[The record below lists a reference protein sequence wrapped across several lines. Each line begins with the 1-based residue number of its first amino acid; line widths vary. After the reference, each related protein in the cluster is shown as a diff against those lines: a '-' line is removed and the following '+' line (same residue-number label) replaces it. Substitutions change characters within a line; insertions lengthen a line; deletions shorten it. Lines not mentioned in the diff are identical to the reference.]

1 MNVVD
6 SSGWLEFFAGGPNAG
21 FFAAALQATDELVV
35 PVVSVYEVFKRVLAQ
50 RGESGALEA
59 VALMQQGTVIDP
71 TISTAIDA
79 ARLSVEAGLPMAEAI
94 ILSTARG
101 HGALLWTQD
110 AHFEGMGGVRYVSAR
125 ST

>member
-1 MNVVD
+1 VNVVD

>member
-1 MNVVD
+1 VNVVD

-35 PVVSVYEVFKRVLAQ
+35 PVVSVHEVFKRVLAQ